1 GKRILK
7 VITTVLLPIIL
18 IIAVVIVLL
27 AGFVYIITLDDG
39 KRKEGDMSNAPYA
52 ASTYTSSVTISED
65 GTINTSITAQELW
78 DELVKNNSRVVK
90 YLEGPEDLLKL

>member
-1 GKRILK
+1 MGNFNFEAIKNFMRKLGKRILK

-65 GTINTSITAQELW
+65 GTINTSITAQEL
-78 DELVKNNSRVVK
+78 
-90 YLEGPEDLLKL
+90 